1 MEFRTLKII
10 LRFIFLNP
18 PKKSHFVREPPVDN
32 VVAADYKEDIFQDL
46 LLHMSCPQHCQ
57 TALGS
62 FLLLKQTDA
71 RSSPETLVY
80 IEQLKLDQGSCE
92 QDNDRV

>member
-1 MEFRTLKII
+1 M
-10 LRFIFLNP
+10 FIFLLFYAAFCEIFLSS
-18 PKKSHFVREPPVDN
+18 PKKITLMREPPVDN
-32 VVAADYKEDIFQDL
+32 VVAADYKEDILQDL

-71 RSSPETLVY
+71 IPRN
-80 IEQLKLDQGSCE
+80 I
-92 QDNDRV
+92 

>member
-1 MEFRTLKII
+1 M
-10 LRFIFLNP
+10 
-18 PKKSHFVREPPVDN
+18 REPPVDN
-32 VVAADYKEDIFQDL
+32 VLVAANYKAHLARDL

>member
-1 MEFRTLKII
+1 M
-10 LRFIFLNP
+10 
-18 PKKSHFVREPPVDN
+18 REPPVDN

-71 RSSPETLVY
+71 RSSPETLA
-80 IEQLKLDQGSCE
+80 
-92 QDNDRV
+92 

>member
-1 MEFRTLKII
+1 M
-10 LRFIFLNP
+10 
-18 PKKSHFVREPPVDN
+18 REPPVDN
-32 VVAADYKEDIFQDL
+32 VVAADYKEDILQDL

-71 RSSPETLVY
+71 IPRN
-80 IEQLKLDQGSCE
+80 I
-92 QDNDRV
+92 

>member
-1 MEFRTLKII
+1 MRLFAKFFFPLQKKITLM
-10 LRFIFLNP
+10 
-18 PKKSHFVREPPVDN
+18 REPPVDN
-32 VVAADYKEDIFQDL
+32 VVAADYKEDILQDL

-71 RSSPETLVY
+71 IPRN
-80 IEQLKLDQGSCE
+80 I
-92 QDNDRV
+92 